1 MQALSPFLR
10 VIPRFLSTYAFY
22 LCSPFSRHPSY
33 LAFVSFSRLDVSLV
47 TRPDNNTLPFSLFW
61 NSLLGWGFVYSSSV
75 LIKSF
80 WRPLVSTVSASK
92 IQTTTTATNRDA
104 TQPPSSSSPCYT
116 TCNRFYQTSSSLLP
130 SSFFLLPS
138 FVIILIFPFESSR
151 ERRRSIWILRFS

>member
-1 MQALSPFLR
+1 MQALFPFLR

-33 LAFVSFSRLDVSLV
+33 LAFISFSRLDVSLV

-104 TQPPSSSSPCYT
+104 TQPSSSSPCYT
-116 TCNRFYQTSSSLLP
+116 TCNRFYQTSSSFLPLFFLPP
-130 SSFFLLPS
+130 SSFFRYNLDIS
-138 FVIILIFPFESSR
+138 FRVISR
-151 ERRRSIWILRFS
+151 TST